1 MAVPDHNITDTFFAI
16 DFDRCLSDTD
26 RLDLIFYEVV
36 EKDPRLDS
44 THLKA
49 LREEIESKG
58 GSFDQITELQKIL
71 NPEEL
76 NELFETFI
84 IEGKKRDLLAY
95 GARDFLAVLDERH
108 IDYGIVSFGHPD
120 WQSVKIK
127 ASGLSEVP
135 SLIIDHPY
143 KGELIKSWQDSD
155 GRFHIPSTLT
165 VTDVAMTAESVV
177 LLDDKAGAFTHLPKQ
192 ARGYWVQSLTRPLS
206 LSQQGSIPQNVQVA
220 RGFDEVRTLESL

>member
-1 MAVPDHNITDTFFAI
+1 MTNTFFAI

-26 RLDLIFYEVV
+26 RLDVIFYEVV
-36 EKDPRLDS
+36 EKNPRLDS
-44 THLKA
+44 SHLKA

-84 IEGKKRDLLAY
+84 IEGKKHDLLAY
-95 GARDFLAVLDERH
+95 GARDFLTILDEQH

-120 WQSVKIK
+120 WQTVKIK
-127 ASGLSEVP
+127 ASGLSQVP
-135 SLIIDHPY
+135 AYIIDHPY
-143 KGELIKSWQDSD
+143 KGELIKSWQDGE
-155 GRFHIPSTLT
+155 GRFHIPSALT
-165 VTDVAMTAESVV
+165 VTEVPMNAETIV
-177 LLDDKAGAFTHLPKQ
+177 LLDDKAGAFQNLPKE

-206 LSQQGSIPQNVQVA
+206 PSQQGSIPRNVQIA
-220 RGFDEVRTLESL
+220 HGFDEVRMLESL